1 MSFRIRKKQVFL
13 NQLEVSFKMKKTSLS
28 DNEILSINQD
38 QNLRKTG
45 KVFQGIMSFRKT
57 SSLSEFI
64 NLITKIIGKHIYI
77 SITKIWMRTTS
88 ATFVFPF
95 LSSVKKNPVFLEQVL
110 DPKSLS
116 SKPGIRFAQE
126 H

>member
-1 MSFRIRKKQVFL
+1 
-13 NQLEVSFKMKKTSLS
+13 MKKTSLS

-88 ATFVFPF
+88 ATYVFPF
-95 LSSVKKNPVFLEQVL
+95 LSSVKK
-110 DPKSLS
+110 
-116 SKPGIRFAQE
+116 
-126 H
+126 

>member
-1 MSFRIRKKQVFL
+1 
-13 NQLEVSFKMKKTSLS
+13 MKKTSLS

-64 NLITKIIGKHIYI
+64 NLITKIIGKYIYIYI

-95 LSSVKKNPVFLEQVL
+95 LSSVKKIPSFLS
-110 DPKSLS
+110 KS
-116 SKPGIRFAQE
+116 
-126 H
+126 

>member
-1 MSFRIRKKQVFL
+1 
-13 NQLEVSFKMKKTSLS
+13 MKKTSLS

-64 NLITKIIGKHIYI
+64 NLITKIIGKYIYI

-95 LSSVKKNPVFLEQVL
+95 LSSVKK
-110 DPKSLS
+110 SRLS
-116 SKPGIRFAQE
+116 
-126 H
+126 

>member
-13 NQLEVSFKMKKTSLS
+13 NLLEISVFQSEKNPSLS

-64 NLITKIIGKHIYI
+64 DYLPRSLVNIYI
-77 SITKIWMRTTS
+77 SITKNLDENNIS
-88 ATFVFPF
+88 NFC
-95 LSSVKKNPVFLEQVL
+95 LSFFKFSPVFLEQVL